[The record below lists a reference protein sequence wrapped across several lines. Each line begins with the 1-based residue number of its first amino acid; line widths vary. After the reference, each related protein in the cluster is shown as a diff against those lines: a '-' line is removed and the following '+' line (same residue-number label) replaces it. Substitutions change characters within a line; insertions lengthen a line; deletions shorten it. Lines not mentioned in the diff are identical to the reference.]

1 MKLKQKQEE
10 KMRKE
15 EKMKEDWEKVKKK
28 PLSQTQICL
37 SIYLAT

>member
-15 EKMKEDWEKVKKK
+15 EKMKEDWEKVTKIK
-28 PLSQTQICL
+28 PLPQTQIC
-37 SIYLAT
+37 

>member
-28 PLSQTQICL
+28 PLPQTQIC
-37 SIYLAT
+37 